1 VFSSECKLYLLFQ
14 RAIHNDFQETFQVSN
29 AWFLRSL
36 CRSVDTC
43 LVHPGRRIHHVISS
57 AVLLAGTTRYSGCT
71 SHLQS
76 GQHPESPRCLAV
88 SPLSVTRSARC
99 SSFVPG
105 LYWYV
110 VGPLAT
116 LPIVTWLLPCL
127 QCCLNS
133 LVAKPPP
140 HAATLPHLTA
150 APASLTGPPLE
161 KRLRAPRQR
170 S

>member
-1 VFSSECKLYLLFQ
+1 MQTLSALSTCHSQ
-14 RAIHNDFQETFQVSN
+14 RLPRGVSG
-29 AWFLRSL
+29 FE
-36 CRSVDTC
+36 C
-43 LVHPGRRIHHVISS
+43 LVLCGPFADQLTLIDLSGSS
-57 AVLLAGTTRYSGCT
+57 RAPDPPRHKLCS
-71 SHLQS
+71 SHLQGPPDTPTVHLTS

-88 SPLSVTRSARC
+88 SPLSVTRLARC
-99 SSFVPG
+99 SSFVP
-105 LYWYV
+105 LYL

-116 LPIVTWLLPCL
+116 LPIGTWLLPCL